1 MRRQGRRGRSAPQGA
16 AARVLG
22 WAVVASPV
30 GPLHVAWTEAGLVY
44 ACVACPGPE
53 ALLAE
58 IRSRYGRR
66 LGAVRLEPGE
76 AAEVQRW
83 ERAVRAWFDT
93 GAVPPLD
100 LRWVTPWE
108 RRVMGLV
115 GAIPRGQVRTYGEVA
130 RAAGRPGAARAVG
143 RVMAT
148 NPIPLFVPCHRVV
161 PAAGGLGQY
170 SGGGTAVK
178 ARLLALEG
186 YPVRASQSS
195 TSARA
200 ESSDA
205 SQKLV

>member
-16 AARVLG
+16 AA
-22 WAVVASPV
+22 ASSAGRGDEP
-30 GPLHVAWTEAGLVY
+30 GRPLHLAWTEAGLVC
-44 ACVACPGPE
+44 ACVACSGPE

-58 IRSRYGRR
+58 MHSRYGRR
-66 LGAVRLEPGE
+66 LGSVRLEPGE
-76 AAEVQRW
+76 AAAVHRW
-83 ERAVRAWFDT
+83 EQAVRAWFET
-93 GAVPPLD
+93 GAPPPLD
-100 LRWVTPWE
+100 LRWVTPFE
-108 RRVMGLV
+108 RRVMGIV
-115 GAIPRGQVRTYGEVA
+115 CAIPRGQVRTYGEVA
-130 RAAGRPGAARAVG
+130 RAASRPGAARAVG

-186 YPVRASQSS
+186 YPVRASQAS